1 MIPKRFRIILLACLL
16 YLVCSRFARET
27 FYEALAMTGSLV
39 LEMVQILPPVMVIS
53 ALIAVWV
60 PSETIRRGLGTG
72 SGVRGTI
79 LSLLIGSLSAGP
91 IYAAFP
97 AAVTLLK
104 KGASVGNIV
113 IILSSWA
120 VIKLPMFFVES
131 SFLGLKFAS
140 ARMVLTLPAIIIM
153 GAIMERVVRPDQLC
167 SLDGTADGMLRSPGD
182 PVTLPMLDCGGCG
195 YRSCED
201 LARAIDEGS
210 VTIDSCVMIKH
221 S

>member
-1 MIPKRFRIILLACLL
+1 MIPKRYRVIFLACIL
-16 YLVCSRFARET
+16 YLVSFLFARET
-27 FYEALAMTGSLV
+27 FHDALALTGSLV
-39 LEMVQILPPVMVIS
+39 LEMVQILPPVMVIT
-53 ALIAVWV
+53 ALITVWI
-60 PSETIRRGLGTG
+60 PSETIRKGLGTG
-72 SGVRGTI
+72 SGIRGTI

-131 SFLGLKFAS
+131 SFLGVEFAS
-140 ARMVLTLPAIIIM
+140 SRMVLTIPAIIIM
-153 GAIMERVVRPDQLC
+153 GVIMERVVRPERIC
-167 SLDGTADGMLRSPGD
+167 SLDGVAEGMPKEPEEAVS
-182 PVTLPMLDCGGCG
+182 LPNLDCGGCG

-201 LARAIDEGS
+201 LARAINKGI
-210 VTIDSCVMIKH
+210 VTIDSCVMIQH
-221 S
+221 